1 VEIAKGAAGA
11 CVTIRAMPRVL
22 LALFVLFGA
31 PACQQAEASRNAVT
45 ARDRQVAARLD
56 TLDREVAHLK
66 SREKR
71 FARVAGA
78 TSSRIAALSRR
89 LDAAVARLGHLRTK
103 LGTINSAAGRAA
115 AAADSAAAQAAE
127 LAVRL
132 AVLEKRFE
140 YHLKHD
146 PGSS

>member
-1 VEIAKGAAGA
+1 
-11 CVTIRAMPRVL
+11 MPRVL

-31 PACQQAEASRNAVT
+31 PACRQAEASRNAVT
-45 ARDRQVAARLD
+45 ARDRQVADRLD
-56 TLDREVAHLK
+56 RLDREVAHVK

-89 LDAAVARLGHLRTK
+89 LDAAVAKLGHLRTK
-103 LGTINSAAGRAA
+103 LGTINSAVGRAA

-127 LAVRL
+127 LARRL

>member
-1 VEIAKGAAGA
+1 M
-11 CVTIRAMPRVL
+11 TIRAMPRVL
-22 LALFVLFGA
+22 LALLVLVGA
-31 PACQQAEASRNAVT
+31 PACQQAEASRNTVT
-45 ARDRQVAARLD
+45 AQDRQVAGRLD
-56 TLDREVAHLK
+56 RLDREVGHLK

-71 FARVAGA
+71 FARAAGA

-89 LDAAVARLGHLRTK
+89 LDAVVAKLGHLKTK
-103 LGTINSAAGRAA
+103 LGTINSAAGAAA

-127 LAVRL
+127 LARRL
-132 AVLEKRFE
+132 AVLEKRFD